1 MKIPNTITAAALLGI
16 FVLPTRPAEANT
28 SVMTTGWLQG
38 ISDER
43 CIERA
48 TKVAKIAG
56 FTESNE
62 VVRGKGMQDFYG
74 YTKKGPYALAVSCNS
89 DYGASSLAVS
99 GISSDGVYEMYNKV
113 LKAYQQ
119 VDE

>member
-1 MKIPNTITAAALLGI
+1 MRSSG
-16 FVLPTRPAEANT
+16 
-28 SVMTTGWLQG
+28 
-38 ISDER
+38 
-43 CIERA
+43 
-48 TKVAKIAG
+48 AKECKT
-56 FTESNE
+56 FMDTP
-62 VVRGKGMQDFYG
+62 
-74 YTKKGPYALAVSCNS
+74 KKGPYALAVSCNS